1 MKRPSPRLIVTSIV
15 SIVSIVAVSGAACS
29 KKEAAPE
36 PTKAPAT
43 VAPANT
49 DKAPDPAPVEPQ
61 ADAAKA
67 AEPDVA
73 KAAEPDAEKPAE
85 ADGAAAV
92 DPAGG
97 GLAGGTQPASAVEVA
112 EMPALYAPLFKDE
125 AAVFAWSFEVDT
137 HDAEAKDPV
146 ARVTATV
153 TCRPKVTTMAEAR
166 LAQVACEVTD
176 KKGELELPPALDRV
190 WIATRDGLWLAGS
203 TPDDPA
209 GLAEILKTKAI
220 LTPNPTA
227 FEVKT
232 EADPDKD
239 IAGSTT
245 QLAQDGEA
253 WCHAHQM
260 DGMYG
265 AVGDTWCFAPD
276 KGLVKVDMLGREGP
290 STESYVRK

>member
-1 MKRPSPRLIVTSIV
+1 MKLPSPKLLVTSFT
-15 SIVSIVAVSGAACS
+15 SILALSGTACS

-36 PTKAPAT
+36 PTKTPAA
-43 VAPANT
+43 VAPADA
-49 DKAPDPAPVEPQ
+49 DKAPEPAPVEVAKAPE

-67 AEPDVA
+67 LEADAA
-73 KAAEPDAEKPAE
+73 KPVEPDASAS
-85 ADGAAAV
+85 V
-92 DPAGG
+92 DPA
-97 GLAGGTQPASAVEVA
+97 AGGAAGGIAQASAVEVA

-146 ARVTATV
+146 ARMTATV

-166 LAQVACEVTD
+166 LAQVECEVSD
-176 KKGELELPPALDRV
+176 KKGDLELPPALDRV

-209 GLAEILKTKAI
+209 GLAEILKSKVI

-245 QLAQDGEA
+245 QLVQDGDT
-253 WCHAHQM
+253 WCHTHQM

-276 KGLVKVDMLGREGP
+276 KGLVKVEMLGREGP
-290 STESYVRK
+290 SNESYLRK